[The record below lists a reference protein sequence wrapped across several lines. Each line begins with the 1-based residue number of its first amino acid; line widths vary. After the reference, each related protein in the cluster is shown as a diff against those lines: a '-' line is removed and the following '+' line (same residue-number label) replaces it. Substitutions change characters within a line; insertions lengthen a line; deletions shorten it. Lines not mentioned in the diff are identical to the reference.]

1 MWPFTLSRF
10 GALSTLGVLCLVAA
24 CPASSPTEDPA
35 PVATARTGGAMGSGS
50 GGSTAVP
57 TATGG
62 APGTGGDVGATGG
75 GTGMTGGAGG
85 GAGGVDAAAPDVPAA
100 GGSTGAATDAGAGG
114 GDGGPVDPN
123 DPKTWPGGAFAKP
136 FIVLCPDGA
145 PKAAC
150 CMHYCSCMMTN
161 CSKQIPSDCLNACM
175 GNEKWDMRCRVYN
188 CFESLNPLAQKDHQA
203 HCEHAGVVTGTQRT
217 RGAGDT
223 HEKCHKPGDPDEK

>member
-1 MWPFTLSRF
+1 MRPFSLPRVC
-10 GALSTLGVLCLVAA
+10 ALSTLAVLCLAA
-24 CPASSPTEDPA
+24 GCPASAPSADPP
-35 PVATARTGGAMGSGS
+35 PVSTRAGGARGDGSAS
-50 GGSTAVP
+50 GGSNAPSAATGGPPGAGGDIG
-57 TATGG
+57 ATGG
-62 APGTGGDVGATGG
+62 AVGTGGGA
-75 GTGMTGGAGG
+75 
-85 GAGGVDAAAPDVPAA
+85 GVDAAAIDVPAA
-100 GGSTGAATDAGAGG
+100 GGSTGAAMDADGSAGA
-114 GDGGPVDPN
+114 DGGPNDPIDPN

-161 CSKQIPSDCLNACM
+161 CSKQIPADCLNACM
-175 GNEKWDMRCRVYN
+175 GNQKWDMRCRVYN

-223 HEKCHKPGDPDEK
+223 HEKCHNPGDPDEK